1 MFCTFA
7 TMLKDIRELGGI
19 EITSFVEEQ
28 GEKPFR
34 ARQIQEWLWKKGVT
48 DFDEMS
54 NLPARLRESLKR
66 HFTISRLR
74 IQTEQVS
81 RDKTRKFGFQCP
93 DGLFVEG
100 VLIPSMG
107 RVTACLSSQ
116 VGCPLNCSFC
126 ATAKLETR
134 RNLST
139 AEIFDQVILMQEA
152 SQKAYGTHLSNL
164 VFMGMGEPLL
174 NYDSVMAAISHM
186 TAEKELGIS
195 PSRITLSTAGL
206 TKGIARMAHEKVKFK
221 LAISLH
227 SANDSK
233 RDILMPVNK
242 SNPLSEL
249 AKSLKLFHQETGTRI
264 SYEYLLMKDFNDS
277 LRDASEL
284 AEFCKIT
291 PCKINLIEYNP
302 VEGSTHQKT
311 TPERMQAFAEFLG
324 SLNMIVNIRRSRGQ
338 DIDAAC
344 GQLACKSG

>member
-1 MFCTFA
+1 
-7 TMLKDIRELGGI
+7 MLKDIREIAGT
-19 EITSFVEEQ
+19 EINSFVEAQ

-34 ARQIQEWLWKKGVT
+34 GRQIMEWLWKNGVT
-48 DFDEMS
+48 DFDSMS
-54 NLPARLRESLKR
+54 NLPARLRESLKD
-66 HFTISRLR
+66 HFTISGLL
-74 IQTEQVS
+74 IKTEQIS

-93 DGLFVEG
+93 DGLLVEG

-126 ATAKLETR
+126 ATARLTSR
-134 RNLST
+134 RNLSVG
-139 AEIFDQVILMQEA
+139 EIFDQVVLLQNASQEA
-152 SQKAYGTHLSNL
+152 FGTHLSNL

-174 NYDSVMAAISHM
+174 NYDSVIDAISHM
-186 TAEKELGIS
+186 MAEKGLGIS
-195 PSRITLSTAGL
+195 PRRITLSTAGL
-206 TKGIARMAHEKVKFK
+206 TKGINRLAQEKVKFN

-227 SANDSK
+227 TANDTK
-233 RDILMPVNK
+233 RDSLMPVNK

-249 AKSLKLFHQETGTRI
+249 AESLKFFFQETGTRI

-277 LRDASEL
+277 LKDASEL

-291 PCKINLIEYNP
+291 PCKINLIEYNE
-302 VEGSTHQKT
+302 VEGSTHHKT
-311 TPERMQAFAEFLG
+311 TPERMQAFVDFLE
-324 SLNMIVNIRRSRGQ
+324 SLNMIVNIRRSRGH

>member
-1 MFCTFA
+1 MFRTFA
-7 TMLKDIRELGGI
+7 GMLKDIREVDGA
-19 EITSFVEEQ
+19 EITSFVEAQ

-34 ARQIQEWLWKKGVT
+34 SKQIMEWLWKNGVT
-48 DFDEMS
+48 DFDRMS
-54 NLPARLRESLKR
+54 NLPARLRESLKE
-66 HFTISRLR
+66 HYALSGLLIK
-74 IQTEQVS
+74 TEQIS

-93 DGLFVEG
+93 DGLLVEG
-100 VLIPSMG
+100 VLIPSTG

-126 ATAKLETR
+126 ATARLKTR
-134 RNLST
+134 RNLL
-139 AEIFDQVILMQEA
+139 AGEIFDQVVLLNDA
-152 SQKAYGTHLSNL
+152 SQEAYGTHLSNL

-174 NYDSVMAAISHM
+174 NYDSVIAAISHM
-186 TAEKELGIS
+186 TSEKGLGIS
-195 PSRITLSTAGL
+195 PRRITLSTAGL
-206 TKGIARMAHEKVKFK
+206 TKGITRLANEKVKFN

-227 SANDSK
+227 TVNDLK
-233 RDILMPVNK
+233 RDSLMPVNK
-242 SNPLSEL
+242 SNPLPEL
-249 AKSLKLFHQETGTRI
+249 AESLKLFHQETGTRI

-291 PCKINLIEYNP
+291 PCKINLIEYNE

-311 TPERMQAFAEFLG
+311 TPERLQAFVDFLE
-324 SLNMIVNIRRSRGQ
+324 SLNMIVNTRRSRGE

>member
-1 MFCTFA
+1 
-7 TMLKDIRELGGI
+7 MLKDIREIDGI
-19 EITSFVEEQ
+19 EITSFVEAQ

-34 ARQIQEWLWKKGVT
+34 SRQIKEWLWKSGVT
-48 DFDEMS
+48 DFDSMG
-54 NLPARLRESLKR
+54 NLPARLRETLKE
-66 HFTISRLR
+66 HFTISGLL
-74 IQTEQVS
+74 IKTEQIS

-93 DGLFVEG
+93 DGLLVEG
-100 VLIPSMG
+100 VLIPSKE

-126 ATAKLETR
+126 ATARLTTR
-134 RNLST
+134 RNLSVG
-139 AEIFDQVILMQEA
+139 EIFDQVVLLQNA
-152 SQKAYGTHLSNL
+152 SQKAYGSNLSNL

-174 NYDSVMAAISHM
+174 NYDSVTAAISHM
-186 TAEKELGIS
+186 TAENGLGIS
-195 PSRITLSTAGL
+195 PRRITLSTAGL
-206 TKGIARMAHEKVKFK
+206 TKGITRLAQEKVKFN

-227 SANDSK
+227 TVNDAK
-233 RDILMPVNK
+233 RDSLMPVNK

-249 AKSLKLFHQETGTRI
+249 AESLKFFFQETGTRI

-277 LRDASEL
+277 LRDASEF

-291 PCKINLIEYNP
+291 PCKINLIEYNE
-302 VEGSTHQKT
+302 VEGSTHHKT
-311 TPERMQAFAEFLG
+311 TPDRMQAFMDFLE